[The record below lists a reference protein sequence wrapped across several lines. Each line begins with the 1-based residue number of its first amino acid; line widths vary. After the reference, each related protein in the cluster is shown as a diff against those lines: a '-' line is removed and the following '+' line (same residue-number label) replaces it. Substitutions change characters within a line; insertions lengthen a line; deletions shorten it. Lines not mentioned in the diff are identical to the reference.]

1 VELFEK
7 HSTNL
12 SRDQLERELH
22 LRQLQLRSLLT
33 ITQAINDNVS
43 ASGLFDMYKNFLAW
57 EMGVTKMALFS
68 ISDEDQWDCVVS
80 IDVDYALDEPDFIEN
95 LLQYSRLHTVTEE
108 DHPHLKEFD
117 ILIPVYH
124 KSNPIAYTLIGGF
137 EEEKNLYNK
146 IQFITTITNIIS
158 VAIENKR
165 LFKRQLRQERLQ
177 KEIELAEEV
186 QRMLIPEHL
195 PKERQFNIASIYKP
209 HFNVG
214 GDYFDYIP
222 VDEHRFV
229 ICIADISGKGVGAAI
244 LMANFQAILRVVIR
258 QSANMTQLVSELNK
272 NVYEITKS
280 DKFITFFIALVDL
293 ELQLIEY
300 INAGHNPPLLVE
312 KDKISFMDKGC
323 TVLGAVPD
331 LPKIDMGEYEYKETS
346 LMIAYTD
353 GLTDL
358 KNDAQEYFNRDK
370 LQAFIKEHPAK
381 SADHFNKQLQRHLE
395 KFRGG
400 QVYPDDI
407 AVLTAQLHPKQKKL
421 SQVL

>member
-1 VELFEK
+1 M
-7 HSTNL
+7 
-12 SRDQLERELH
+12 
-22 LRQLQLRSLLT
+22 T

-43 ASGLFDMYKNFLAW
+43 ATGLFDMYKNFLAW
-57 EMGVTKMALFS
+57 EMGVKKMALFS
-68 ISDEDQWDCVVS
+68 ISDEDQWDCVVT
-80 IDVDYALDEPDFIEN
+80 INVDYSLDDEVIIEN
-95 LLQYSRLHTVTEE
+95 LLEYNRLHTITEE

-124 KSNPIAYTLIGGF
+124 KNDPIAFTLIGGF
-137 EEEKNLYNK
+137 EDEKNLYNK

-165 LFKRQLRQERLQ
+165 LFKKQLRQERLQ

-186 QRMLIPEHL
+186 QQMLIPDHL
-195 PKERQFNIASIYKP
+195 PKEEQFNIASIYKP

-222 VDEHRFV
+222 VDDHRFV

-258 QSANMTQLVSELNK
+258 KSSDMRQLVQELNT

-280 DKFITFFIALVDL
+280 DKFITFFIALIDL
-293 ELQLIEY
+293 NQQEIQY
-300 INAGHNPPLLVE
+300 INAGHNPPMLVE
-312 KDKISFMDKGC
+312 DLNITDLDQGC
-323 TVLGAVPD
+323 TVLGAVPE
-331 LPKIDMGEYEYKETS
+331 LPQIDVGTYS
-346 LMIAYTD
+346 FNDSVLLISYTD

-358 KNDAQEYFNRDK
+358 KNDQQEYFDRKK
-370 LQAFIKEHPAK
+370 LIEFIRTHRMMNAEQ
-381 SADHFNKQLQRHLE
+381 FNKRLQEHLE
-395 KFRGG
+395 QFRGN

-407 AVLTAQLHPKQKKL
+407 AILTSQLHPKRKKVTE
-421 SQVL
+421 VL

>member
-1 VELFEK
+1 MELFDK
-7 HSTNL
+7 HSTHL
-12 SRDQLERELH
+12 SRDELERDLH

-43 ASGLFDMYKNFLAW
+43 ATGLFDMYKNFLAW
-57 EMGVTKMALFS
+57 EMGVKKMALFS
-68 ISDEDQWDCVVS
+68 ISDEDQWDCVVT
-80 IDVDYALDEPDFIEN
+80 INVDYSLDDEVIIEN
-95 LLQYSRLHTVTEE
+95 LLEYNRLHTITEE

-124 KSNPIAYTLIGGF
+124 KNDPIAFTLIGGF
-137 EEEKNLYNK
+137 EDEKNLYNK

-165 LFKRQLRQERLQ
+165 LFKKQLRQERLQ

-186 QRMLIPEHL
+186 QQMLIPDHL
-195 PKERQFNIASIYKP
+195 PKEKQFNIASIYKP

-222 VDEHRFV
+222 VDDHRFV

-258 QSANMTQLVSELNK
+258 KSNDMTQLVQELNT

-293 ELQLIEY
+293 DKQEIQY
-300 INAGHNPPLLVE
+300 INAGHNPPMLVE
-312 KDKISFMDKGC
+312 DEKITDLDKGC
-323 TVLGAVPD
+323 TVLGAVPQ
-331 LPKIDMGEYEYKETS
+331 LPAIEVGKYHFTDSVMLIS
-346 LMIAYTD
+346 YTD

-358 KNDAQEYFNRDK
+358 KNDAQEYFDRNK
-370 LQAFIKEHPAK
+370 LEAFIKEHSMM
-381 SADHFNKQLQRHLE
+381 SAEQFNKRLQQHLE
-395 KFRGG
+395 QFRGN

-407 AVLTAQLHPKQKKL
+407 AILTSQLHPKRKKVTE
-421 SQVL
+421 VL

>member
-1 VELFEK
+1 MELFDK
-7 HSTNL
+7 HSTHL
-12 SRDQLERELH
+12 SRDELERDLH

-43 ASGLFDMYKNFLAW
+43 ATGLFDMYKNFLAW
-57 EMGVTKMALFS
+57 EMGVKKMALFS
-68 ISDEDQWDCVVS
+68 ISDEDQWDCVVT
-80 IDVDYALDEPDFIEN
+80 INVDYSLDDEVIIEN
-95 LLQYSRLHTVTEE
+95 LLEYNRLHTITEE

-124 KSNPIAYTLIGGF
+124 KNDPIAFTLIGGF
-137 EEEKNLYNK
+137 EDEKNLYNK

-165 LFKRQLRQERLQ
+165 LFKKQLRQERLQ

-186 QRMLIPEHL
+186 QQMLIPDHL
-195 PKERQFNIASIYKP
+195 PKEEQFNIASIYKP

-222 VDEHRFV
+222 VDDHRFV

-258 QSANMTQLVSELNK
+258 KSNDMTQLVQELNT

-280 DKFITFFIALVDL
+280 DKFITFFIALIDL
-293 ELQLIEY
+293 DKQEIQY
-300 INAGHNPPLLVE
+300 INAGHNPPMLVE
-312 KDKISFMDKGC
+312 EQKITDLDRGC
-323 TVLGAVPD
+323 TVLGAVPK
-331 LPKIDMGEYEYKETS
+331 LPAIDVGTYHFTESVMLIS
-346 LMIAYTD
+346 YTD

-358 KNDAQEYFNRDK
+358 KNDEQEYFDRKKLEVFIREHSMMSAEQFNRR
-370 LQAFIKEHPAK
+370 LQ
-381 SADHFNKQLQRHLE
+381 QHLE
-395 KFRGG
+395 QFRGN

-407 AVLTAQLHPKQKKL
+407 AILTSQLYPKRKKVTEVL
-421 SQVL
+421 